1 MANNSICEG
10 FSNQD
15 EKEIGFFSIDGD
27 YRIISWNSG
36 AENLFGYKEH
46 EIVGKNLFDC
56 IVPQHSRDGFLSDL
70 TEKKSFDFVE
80 VEYISK
86 DLLANFLNTT
96 VRYINNTAN
105 FMVFSLKKDTIKTN
119 IKDMI
124 NQKDIKDV
132 VISLDKNGYI
142 KEFNEEASFLTGYK
156 KDEVI
161 DRNFIEVFLPKTYEE
176 KVLAQI
182 QTTFRKKHIH
192 VTDNFPIVCKDGS
205 RRKIYWDYKLYN
217 HKHRDMR
224 LFLTSHNQTKESI
237 QNQKL
242 DYLASYDLLTDL
254 PNKNL
259 FFKKL
264 GLSMDKVA
272 RSKDLNLMLAVLDIK
287 NFKSINLV
295 LGINTGDQLLQMVA
309 KRLNSKLRDYDTI
322 ARINGDRFAIVV
334 DDIEND
340 IFSSKIINRILELF
354 KTPFEIDG
362 NTINLEISIGAS
374 FYPSDANDMDK
385 LLNSADLALNKAKLS
400 NKSDFRFFMPSMYEE
415 ITKKI
420 EMDKAL
426 RDALKN
432 DEFFVVFQ
440 PQVDS
445 ETKQIIG
452 AEALVRWEHP
462 ELKNIPPLD
471 FIPAAEDNGLILEIG
486 KLVLED
492 SIKYAKTVHNNGWD
506 DFEISVNISA
516 IQLLQSDLLETV
528 RNLLQ
533 KYDFKAK
540 FLNLEL
546 TESVFMENLELS
558 TKILKEFKSMGI
570 KISIDD
576 FGTGYSSLSYVSILP
591 IDFIKIDQS
600 FVKDMNHD
608 KNPIVDAII
617 SMAHALDL
625 QVIAEGVEKNDQ
637 YNYLK
642 SKKCDLIQGYYF
654 SKPLKTEEF
663 EKFLKN
669 HFVNGQNYTNTDKTV
684 SKEEIKELIK

>member
-1 MANNSICEG
+1 MTKNSVYDG

-15 EKEIGFFSIDGD
+15 EKEVGFFSIDSE
-27 YRIISWNSG
+27 YKVVSWNSG
-36 AENLFGYKEH
+36 AENLFGYKEY
-46 EIVGKNLFDC
+46 EIIGKNFFDS
-56 IVPQHSRDGFLSDL
+56 IVPVHSRDGFLSDL
-70 TEKKSFDFVE
+70 SEKKSFDFVE
-80 VEYISK
+80 VEYVAK

-96 VRYINNTAN
+96 VRYTKDSIV
-105 FMVFSLKKDTIKTN
+105 FMVFSLKKDSIKTN

-132 VISLDKNGYI
+132 VISIDKNGYI
-142 KEFNEEASFLTGYK
+142 KEFNEEASFLTGYS

-161 DRNFIEVFLPKTYEE
+161 ERNFIELFLPKTYEE

-182 QTTFRKKHIH
+182 QTTFRKKHLHI
-192 VTDNFPIVCKDGS
+192 TDNFPIICKDGTK
-205 RRKIYWDYKLYN
+205 RKIYWEYKLYN

-242 DYLASYDLLTDL
+242 DYLASYDFLTDL
-254 PNKNL
+254 PNKNR
-259 FFKKL
+259 FFQML
-264 GLSMDKVA
+264 SSSMDKVA
-272 RSKDLNLMLAVLDIK
+272 RSKNLTLMLAILDIK

-295 LGINTGDQLLQMVA
+295 LGINTGDKLLQMVA

-322 ARINGDRFAIVV
+322 ARINGDRFAIIV

-340 IFSSKIINRILELF
+340 IFSSKIINRIMELF

-362 NTINLEISIGAS
+362 NTVNVEISLGAS

-400 NKSDFRFFMPSMYEE
+400 SKSDYRFFMPSMYEE

-445 ETKQIIG
+445 LTKQIVG

-492 SIKYAKTVHNNGWD
+492 SIKYAKTLHNNGWN
-506 DFEISVNISA
+506 DFEISVNISS
-516 IQLLQSDLLETV
+516 IQLLQSDLLDTV
-528 RNLLQ
+528 SNLLK
-533 KYDFKAK
+533 KYDFKSE

-558 TKILKEFKSMGI
+558 TRILKEFKSMGI

-576 FGTGYSSLSYVSILP
+576 FGTGYSSLSYVSKLP

-600 FVKDMNHD
+600 FIKDMNPD

-617 SMAHALDL
+617 SMAQALGL
-625 QVIAEGVEKNDQ
+625 KVVAEGVEKEQQ

-642 SKKCDLIQGYYF
+642 SKKCDFIQGYYF
-654 SKPLKTEEF
+654 SKPLKINKF
-663 EKFLKN
+663 EKFLQN
-669 HFVNGQNYTNTDKTV
+669 HFIDGKNYINNDKIV
-684 SKEEIKELIK
+684 SKEEIKELIR